1 MAIKEKK
8 LKYKTKLLADRF
20 VAALSPWP
28 GVECITLNEAARSDT
43 LDPYYAFILD
53 IFYSGPI
60 PPAAERRAHYGEASA
75 FETSSRGDK
84 DRFLIG
90 ELPVR
95 LEYKSTQKIDEL
107 VSYTDTKLDSL
118 WFIRDSGTYGFY
130 RLAHGEILFSRNT
143 WIRDIREQ
151 LANLDAEFWRQT
163 RDAHQSKMEHF
174 LNDLGAALFQR
185 DNFHYLISSALF
197 IKTACLTLFCI
208 NHRFEPSHR
217 GYYKQVIELPILP
230 ESFPAQLETFLS
242 GESEVTQERKYSLA
256 QVIAREI
263 ISL

>member
-1 MAIKEKK
+1 M
-8 LKYKTKLLADRF
+8 KYKTKLLADRF
-20 VAALSPWP
+20 VSILSQWP
-28 GVECITLNEAARSDT
+28 GVECITLNEAAIPDT

-53 IFYSGPI
+53 IFHSGPI
-60 PPAAERRAHYGEASA
+60 PPAAERRGQYGKDAIA
-75 FETSSRGDK
+75 FESSNRGDK

-107 VSYTDTKLDSL
+107 VSYTGINLDSL
-118 WFIRDSGTYGFY
+118 WFIKDSGTYGFY

-143 WIRDIREQ
+143 WIQNIRER
-151 LANLDAEFWRQT
+151 LENLDDAFWRQI

-174 LNDLGAALFQR
+174 LNDLGAALFQN
-185 DNFHYLISSALF
+185 DHFHYLISSALF
-197 IKTACLTLFCI
+197 IKTACLTLFCV

-217 GYYKQVIELPILP
+217 GYYKQVLGLPVLP

-242 GESEVTQERKYSLA
+242 DEAEMTQERKYSLA
-256 QVIAREI
+256 QLMARGI
-263 ISL
+263 VSL